1 MTISLFNPMQP
12 SSRSR
17 QFPHLWAPAVFH
29 LRRQLVTR
37 WAPRKTMHRLVESK
51 SLMCI
56 ENIWELPDPH
66 KVPNSWGY
74 MLFGTFIFTF
84 RNVPSFF
91 VNALGIMEGFLK
103 SVPKAHGWNWSR
115 SNGLPKSAA
124 KSFKEVWFVAVVPKR
139 SPEIPGDQM
148 PSWFFKSF
156 TFDCVWCSS
165 MSFQSRFDLVQCNR
179 FLRIQDLRR
188 DFFLWTNTIADGNT
202 MEYPTAKIHIRSL
215 CFEIIFYSESTWWCL
230 KTRSGEVPQCI
241 FRHVISQHVA
251 VASLSCHVVPIR
263 RSLFSREG
271 HGLYRAAD

>member
-1 MTISLFNPMQP
+1 MNEWMNEWMTMTMTMTMTISLFNPMQP

-84 RNVPSFF
+84 RNVPSFC

-124 KSFKEVWFVAVVPKR
+124 KSFKEVWFVAVVPGG
-139 SPEIPGDQM
+139 SPAIPDDPM

-156 TFDCVWCSS
+156 KRSTVFGALPCHFNLGLIWFNVTDFYVYRICVE
-165 MSFQSRFDLVQCNR
+165 
-179 FLRIQDLRR
+179 I
-188 DFFLWTNTIADGNT
+188 FFVD
-202 MEYPTAKIHIRSL
+202 
-215 CFEIIFYSESTWWCL
+215 
-230 KTRSGEVPQCI
+230 
-241 FRHVISQHVA
+241 
-251 VASLSCHVVPIR
+251 
-263 RSLFSREG
+263 
-271 HGLYRAAD
+271 